1 MEERES
7 SCFDVFVAEQLLDGA
22 NVVAVFE
29 QVGGE
34 GVAEGVRADA
44 LGDASGVGSGT
55 DGFLRAACSGV
66 VTANDTGARVDRHT
80 VGSGQ

>member
-34 GVAEGVRADA
+34 GVAEVCGLTRLGMPAALAVVRMAFCGP
-44 LGDASGVGSGT
+44 L
-55 DGFLRAACSGV
+55 AA
-66 VTANDTGARVDRHT
+66 AW
-80 VGSGQ
+80 